1 MNWKDIVKKDK
12 RYDVGQRDEDI
23 DDRLTTHRKRG
34 KKQMKEMYGDS
45 KDPYGKPEAE
55 SLFSTTR
62 SARPEPYG
70 LGRLGT
76 KNRMTA
82 IFEND
87 RKEGVKRTMPLYPI
101 GDGDDPVVA
110 TRIAR
115 ERAKRKNS

>member
-12 RYDVGQRDEDI
+12 GDS
-23 DDRLTTHRKRG
+23 RLTSHRKKG

-55 SLFSTTR
+55 SLATDTR
-62 SARPEPYG
+62 MERPQPYP

-76 KNRMTA
+76 KNRRTA
-82 IFEND
+82 IFEDD

-101 GDGDDPVVA
+101 GDGDEPVDA
-110 TRIAR
+110 TRRAR
-115 ERAKRKNS
+115 ERAKRKKSQKNF